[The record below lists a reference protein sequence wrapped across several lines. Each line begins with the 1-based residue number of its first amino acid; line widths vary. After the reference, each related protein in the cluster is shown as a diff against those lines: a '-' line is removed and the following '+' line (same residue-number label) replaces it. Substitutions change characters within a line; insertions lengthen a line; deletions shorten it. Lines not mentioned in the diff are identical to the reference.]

1 MRILADAN
9 EKAVALLRDA
19 GHDVVWVK
27 EEQPRALD
35 LDVLAWSTRE
45 ERLLI
50 TFDEDFGELTQR
62 RQLTAPHGIILFRIP
77 DEVLAD
83 EATVL
88 IAQNTMASLDWAGYL
103 WVINIRKRLA
113 TKQLRI
119 T

>member
-9 EKAVALLRDA
+9 MNENAVALLRDG

-35 LDVLAWSTRE
+35 PNVLAWSTRE

-50 TFDEDFGELTQR
+50 TFDKDFGELTQR
-62 RQLTAPHGIILFRIP
+62 RQLAAPHGIFLFRIP
-77 DEVLAD
+77 DEIPPD

-113 TKQLRI
+113 TG
-119 T
+119 